1 MPKTIWPE
9 PFLSPMKSRLHVI
22 ALLAI
27 GCAFTNASQAQ
38 TLPNG
43 SAAFVDP
50 DAAHVAE
57 IRALGEHVIMQLGG
71 TLLNEVTTAVTQ
83 SGPEK
88 AIEVCHLKA
97 LPLTRETMSGQPRI
111 TEVKRTSQ
119 RLRNPANA
127 PDAAEKLALTRVEQ
141 DLASGNMPKTLMQ
154 QITVSGEPTE
164 WRVYRPVM
172 MAPAC
177 LTCHGPRETL
187 PPAVRAR
194 LDTLYPEDQ
203 ATGYAAG
210 DWRGLIRVSVSD
222 RPPRPTPQKRS
233 TDERSLS
240 GPNDF

>member
-127 PDAAEKLALTRVEQ
+127 PDAAEKLALRLPHKFVEHP
-141 DLASGNMPKTLMQ
+141 S
-154 QITVSGEPTE
+154 
-164 WRVYRPVM
+164 
-172 MAPAC
+172 
-177 LTCHGPRETL
+177 
-187 PPAVRAR
+187 
-194 LDTLYPEDQ
+194 
-203 ATGYAAG
+203 
-210 DWRGLIRVSVSD
+210 RGLRRHSATQMREADHRLEDYISF
-222 RPPRPTPQKRS
+222 P
-233 TDERSLS
+233 
-240 GPNDF
+240 